1 MAEKKG
7 FWATLFGGGCDCG
20 MEVEE
25 AVAPKKKTKKGGC
38 CDMQILEE
46 VKKVADTE
54 QINKILSR
62 KERLLCSSQKH
73 FPILNIC
80 R

>member
-25 AVAPKKKTKKGGC
+25 AVAPKKKDQKRW
-38 CDMQILEE
+38 LLRY
-46 VKKVADTE
+46 ADF
-54 QINKILSR
+54 R
-62 KERLLCSSQKH
+62 GR
-73 FPILNIC
+73 
-80 R
+80 

>member
-7 FWATLFGGGCDCG
+7 FWAPLFGGGCDCG

-46 VKKVADTE
+46 DDSEESGGHRTDK
-54 QINKILSR
+54 
-62 KERLLCSSQKH
+62 
-73 FPILNIC
+73 
-80 R
+80 

>member
-25 AVAPKKKTKKGGC
+25 AVAPKKRP
-38 CDMQILEE
+38 
-46 VKKVADTE
+46 KKVVVA
-54 QINKILSR
+54 
-62 KERLLCSSQKH
+62 
-73 FPILNIC
+73 IC
-80 R
+80 RF